1 MSPVAAAEGP
11 RRTVAVVIAAFAFG
25 LVLLQTTAVNL
36 ALPVIRD
43 ALDARV
49 DELQWAV
56 SAYAVV
62 VASTLLPAGVVCDRI
77 GASRGLVVGLGMLIV
92 GAAVSS
98 TAASADGVVI
108 GQGLSG
114 FGAAF
119 VLPAS
124 TAVIV
129 EVTTP
134 GPSRARAVAI
144 LGIGGAV
151 GFGLGPVFSG
161 LVADRVGWRGVFVGP
176 GIVVLAVLVATRV
189 GVPASPRRPRR
200 GPYPLTVLATVAAV
214 GAVAFALI
222 DGNAHGWNRAGV
234 VCALV
239 VASVAAG
246 GLIAAGDVGLRALL
260 PRRLVRRP
268 GYWLM
273 LGLGWGHSAGIYGML
288 FVVALAVPAVA
299 GVSVAMLGLLMVPQA
314 LGSACVAPFAARWV
328 ARAGARGPMIAGCV
342 GCALGMAV
350 LVLITGPGSV
360 GFLGLG
366 ALIVGISGGTVMQ
379 ALTTAVTSCVPRDLV
394 GAGTGA
400 FNAFRQLGNVGGVAL
415 VGAAAGAADPVAGLR
430 IAVGMSVAVFVLSA
444 VAVVWGW
451 PGGDGSAAA

>member
-1 MSPVAAAEGP
+1 MTPASAADGA
-11 RRTVAVVIAAFAFG
+11 RTTIAVTIAAFAFG

-43 ALDARV
+43 ALGARV

-62 VASTLLPAGVVCDRI
+62 VASTLLPAGVICDRL
-77 GASRGLVVGLGMLIV
+77 GASRGLVGGLALLIA
-92 GAAVSS
+92 GATVSA
-98 TAASADGVVI
+98 TAGSAAGVVV

-114 FGAAF
+114 LGAAF

-129 EVTTP
+129 EATAP

-161 LVADRVGWRGVFVGP
+161 LVADWIGWRGVFVGP
-176 GIVVLAVLVATRV
+176 GIVVLAVLLATLA

-222 DGNAHGWNRAGV
+222 DGNAHGWRRASV
-234 VCALV
+234 VCALL
-239 VASVAAG
+239 VATLAVGGLVAAG
-246 GLIAAGDVGLRALL
+246 DAGLRALL

-268 GYWLM
+268 GYRLM

-288 FVVALAVPAVA
+288 FVVALAVPAVG
-299 GVSVAMLGLLMVPQA
+299 GVSVAVLGLLMVPQA

-328 ARAGARGPMIAGCV
+328 ARVGARGPMIVGCV
-342 GCALGMAV
+342 GCAVGMAV

-415 VGAAAGAADPVAGLR
+415 VGAAAGAVDPIAGLR
-430 IAVGMSVAVFVLSA
+430 IAVGVSVAVFALSA
-444 VAVVWGW
+444 VAVVWAW
-451 PGGDGSAAA
+451 PQADGSAA